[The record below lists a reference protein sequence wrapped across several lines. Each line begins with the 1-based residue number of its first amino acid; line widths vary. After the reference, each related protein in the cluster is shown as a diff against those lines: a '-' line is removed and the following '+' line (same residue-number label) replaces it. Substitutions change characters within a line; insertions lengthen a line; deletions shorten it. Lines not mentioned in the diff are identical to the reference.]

1 MRHWVLLSAATAL
14 LVAGCGGGG
23 DGTDSQTEQGQEYV
37 DAIMVGSDDEDLG
50 LDENQVRCAAEGW
63 VDLYGIET
71 FEDAGVSPDD
81 IRAVADDEGF
91 PSLLDSTA
99 EQADGFVDVLVEC
112 VDFGDVITDSLAEE
126 PDAPELS
133 RDQLDCI
140 GSRLEESGEFR
151 ETLKAEF
158 LGGDASDVDMTAVA
172 VEAFDECGV
181 SFGDLLGS

>member
-91 PSLLDSTA
+91 PSLMDFTD

-112 VDFGDVITDSLAEE
+112 VDFGDVFAASLAED

-133 RDQLDCI
+133 DEQIDCI
-140 GSRLEESGEFR
+140 GSRMEETEDFR
-151 ETLKAEF
+151 EAVKAGF
-158 LGGDASDVDMTAVA
+158 LGGDAPDVDMRAVA
-172 VEAFDECGV
+172 IQAFDACGV
-181 SFGDLLGS
+181 SFSDLLSS